1 MGLTRRI
8 KKLTTKTVSKVTGR
22 HVLACKVCDKVYTEV
37 CGDVVAITCAYC
49 VQKLVAAPAGL
60 QPKEKSDKPRGWQL
74 KRYFEHNG
82 LVYSKGRLITDM
94 DQITELQKPSAST
107 PTSVNVTPKKR
118 GRPRKS
124 RDKENARTTK

>member
-22 HVLACKVCDKVYTEV
+22 HVLVCKVCDKVYTEV

-82 LVYSKGRLITDM
+82 LVYSKGKLITDT
-94 DQITELQKPSAST
+94 DKITELQQPSVSKS
-107 PTSVNVTPKKR
+107 TSVNVISKKR
-118 GRPRKS
+118 GRPRKNTN
-124 RDKENARTTK
+124 KENDRITK